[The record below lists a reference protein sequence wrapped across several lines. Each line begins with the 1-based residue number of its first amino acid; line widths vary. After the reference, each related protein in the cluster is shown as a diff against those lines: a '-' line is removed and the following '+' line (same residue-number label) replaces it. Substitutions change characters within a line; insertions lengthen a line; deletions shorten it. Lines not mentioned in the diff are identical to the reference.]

1 MEKTKPSPFCALL
14 SRMKYITRWGLMR
27 SSRPETLSEHTAETA
42 HIAHMLGLL
51 AALRLGQADI
61 RPETLAVA
69 ALYHDATE
77 ILTGDMPTPVKYKNE
92 ALKTAYKEME
102 KQSARQLAGLLPA
115 DLAPTME
122 SYLTGELLTPGERLL
137 LKAADR
143 ISALIKCL
151 EEESSGNTE
160 FASAKQQQLKQLAAM
175 HCPAADLFLAE
186 FLPCYAQTLDQL
198 SEEH

>member
-1 MEKTKPSPFCALL
+1 MEKMKSSPFCALL

-27 SSRPETLSEHTAETA
+27 SARPETLSEHTAETA

-51 AALRLGQADI
+51 AARRLGQADI

-77 ILTGDMPTPVKYKNE
+77 ILTGDMPTPVKYKNN

-102 KQSARQLAGLLPA
+102 KQSAKQLAGLLPA
-115 DLAPTME
+115 DLSPVME
-122 SYLTGELLTPGERLL
+122 PWLTGELLTPAEHQL

-143 ISALIKCL
+143 LSALIKCL

-160 FASAKQQQLKQLAAM
+160 FASAKEQQMKMLADM
-175 HCPAADLFLAE
+175 HCPAADLFVQE
-186 FLPCYAQTLDQL
+186 FLPCYTQTLDKL
-198 SEEH
+198 TTLC